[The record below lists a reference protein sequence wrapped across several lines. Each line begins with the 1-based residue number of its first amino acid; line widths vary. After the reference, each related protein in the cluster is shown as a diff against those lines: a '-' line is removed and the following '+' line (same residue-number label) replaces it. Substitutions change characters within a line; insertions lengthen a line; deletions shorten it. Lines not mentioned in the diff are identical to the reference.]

1 MRKTTL
7 FIGFSILLMAAFS
20 LGSCHKHEEGELITT
35 IKITLTPKDSGNAK
49 TFVWSD
55 PDGIGGNA
63 PTQTDTIVCDSGK
76 AYLAAIQ
83 FFNGDNDITTEI
95 KNEAS
100 EHLVCYTGPTS
111 NILAIAYNDS
121 DGQYPIGLE
130 TKWQAG
136 KISSGLVRIN
146 LKHQP
151 KSKNGTCDPGES
163 DVDVSFPFSIK

>member
-7 FIGFSILLMAAFS
+7 FIGFGILIISIFS

-35 IKITLTPKDSGNAK
+35 IKVTLTANDSSTSK
-49 TFVWSD
+49 IFVWSD
-55 PDGIGGNA
+55 PDGIGGNT

-76 AYLAAIQ
+76 TYLAAIQ

-95 KNEAS
+95 KNEGS

-111 NILAIAYNDS
+111 DILAISYNDS
-121 DGQYPIGLE
+121 DGKYPIGLE
-130 TKWQAG
+130 TKWQAV

-163 DVDVSFPFSIK
+163 DVDVSFPFFIK